1 MFKKPT
7 KKQRIIRR
15 IILSTIATL
24 SVIIIA
30 TVAILFML
38 GFRLDSGNGRLEQ
51 GALLQFDSRP
61 NGADVYIDGS
71 LLGSRTATK
80 QTVVAGTH
88 TIKMTKAG
96 YQDWQRTL
104 DLTAGTLTWLDYTI
118 MVPTNRPIQTVSTYQ
133 NLAGL
138 KMSPDRKWAL
148 AQLQADV
155 PTLQLIDLRS
165 EDVKFSDIVVPAAQ
179 YSDATTANVTHSF
192 SIESWD
198 TGSRYVL
205 IKHLYQDQTE
215 WLVLDTQN
223 SSQTINITRLLGANF
238 RSLQF
243 AGTSGKALYGLTIDG
258 AIRKVDLSAA
268 TLSRVF
274 ISHVESFSLFD
285 NTVISYVGID
295 PSDATKRVAGI
306 YRDGDEAAH
315 VLRSVPAVNEVP
327 LKIST
332 SKYYSDDYVAIAEGD
347 AVTILKGRYPASSS
361 QDTTS
366 LVTFA
371 SIELSGAV
379 SSLSFSPGGDYVV
392 AQSGTNF
399 KSYEIE
405 HSREDVGAFKVSDG
419 SAASQLKW
427 LDSAHLWN
435 DDGGDLKIRDFNGI
449 NAFSIMPV
457 VSGFDAGLSQSGRFF
472 YGVGKN
478 DQGYQL
484 QRVTMILSN

>member
-38 GFRLDSGNGRLEQ
+38 GYRLDSGNGRLEQ

-71 LLGSRTATK
+71 NIGSRTASK

-88 TIKMTKAG
+88 TVKMTKAG

-118 MVPTNRPIQTVSTYQ
+118 LVPTNRPVETVSTYQ
-133 NLAGL
+133 SLTSL
-138 KMSPDRKWAL
+138 KFSPDSRWGL
-148 AQLQADV
+148 AQLQADS

-165 EDVKFSDIVVPAAQ
+165 ETVKSSDIVVPAAQ
-179 YSDATTANVTHSF
+179 YSDAATAGVAHSF
-192 SIESWD
+192 SIASWD
-198 TGSRYVL
+198 SGSRYVL
-205 IKHLYQDQTE
+205 IKHLYRDQTE

-223 SSQTINITRLLGANF
+223 SSQTINVTRLLGANF
-238 RSLQF
+238 TTLEF
-243 AGTSGKALYGLTIDG
+243 AGTSGKALYGLTSDG
-258 AIRKVDLSAA
+258 SIRKLDLGAA

-285 NTVISYVGID
+285 NSVISYVGID
-295 PSDATKRVAGI
+295 PRDATKRVAGI
-306 YRDGDEAAH
+306 YRDGDEASH
-315 VLRSVPAVNEVP
+315 VLRSVPVVNEVP

-332 SKYYSDDYVAIAEGD
+332 GKYYSDDYVAIAEGD
-347 AVTILKGRYPASSS
+347 TVSILKGRYPASSS
-361 QDTTS
+361 QDVSS
-366 LVTFA
+366 LVDFA
-371 SIELSGAV
+371 HLELSGAI

-405 HSREDVGAFKVSDG
+405 HARQDVGAFKVPEG
-419 SAASQLKW
+419 TAASQLKW
-427 LDSAHLWN
+427 LDNAHLWN
-435 DDGGDLKIRDFNGI
+435 DDGGDITMRDFNGI
-449 NAFSIMPV
+449 NAYSIMAVAP
-457 VSGFDAGLSQSGRFF
+457 GFDAGFSQSGRFF
-472 YGVGKN
+472 YGIGKTE
-478 DQGYQL
+478 QGYQL
-484 QRVTMILSN
+484 QRVTMILNS